1 MLTAKRR
8 KVILELL
15 DQEET
20 VSLQS
25 LVSALNASESTVRRD
40 LSLLE
45 AEGLLIRIH
54 GGAKRVYAMDMES
67 TVQEKMLRFPIEK
80 ECIGRYAGHL
90 VQTDEVIFLDAGT
103 TTSQVIPYLADKNV
117 TVVTNGIYQATLLS
131 EYGIRTILLG
141 GKLKNATNAIIGPNA
156 MQQLQQY
163 RFNRAFLGMN
173 GVDLQYGYTTPDEE
187 EALIKRLAL
196 QQSTQTYILADN
208 SKLTKVSFCKV
219 APISDAIL
227 ITNASKEKNELRF
240 REETT
245 VLIAGTY
252 QREEG
257 EEQ

>member
-15 DQEET
+15 EQEET
-20 VSLQS
+20 VSSQRLM
-25 LVSALNASESTVRRD
+25 LALNASESTVRRD

-45 AEGLLIRIH
+45 EEGLLIRVH
-54 GGAKRVYAMDMES
+54 GGAKRVYVMDVEA
-67 TVQEKMLRFPIEK
+67 TLQDNLLRSPREK
-80 ECIGRYAGHL
+80 EMIGRYAGHL
-90 VQTDEVIFLDAGT
+90 VQDNEVIFIDAGT
-103 TTSQVIPYLADKNV
+103 TTSQMVPYLTNKNI
-117 TVVTNGIYQATLLS
+117 TVVTNGIQQATLLS
-131 EYGIRTILLG
+131 EHGIQTILLG
-141 GKLKNATNAIIGPNA
+141 GKLKNGTRAIIGPSA
-156 MQQLQQY
+156 FQQLQQY
-163 RFNRAFLGMN
+163 RFSKSFLGMN
-173 GVDLQYGYTTPDEE
+173 GIDLHYGYTTPDEQ
-187 EALIKRLAL
+187 EAAIKRLAL